1 MSPAKKVPKK
11 RVKNAAKKVVKKSVA
26 KVVKKSSVKVATKS
40 AAKAVKKSVTKAV
53 KKSAAKVAKKSG
65 TKEVKKIQKTS
76 PLAAIRAPR
85 VTKQTPREAAKQE
98 RRGRASRRIAHVA
111 ERMGATNLDALAVA
125 MRAALQRASA
135 ARAPDAAVA
144 CDGRRRGARLRLQA
158 TNNNS
163 RWVPIGPSV
172 VRRGQAEG
180 RPRVTGRVRD
190 IEVSADGM
198 RAYAATGKA
207 GVWYTEDAGASWR
220 PVGGWVT
227 SPALVGG
234 ASTDLSCGCLLVSFG
249 VDAATDYVMVG
260 TGEVVSG
267 SLSGPGVVT
276 LLDFGGRGV
285 LAGRGPATVRDDQ
298 SPYEAQ
304 TGVALLE
311 NAGIYRLVRDP
322 ANRAH
327 ANVATDGDRVLAATT
342 NGLFRG
348 VRSTVGGVPQWAWT
362 RVTAIDALVGGVARS
377 ITDVQWVPVAGLV
390 DGRVLVAIE
399 RRGVAWSDAIDVAA
413 NWKWIAGLNRVV
425 AGLQISGRHSLSTL
439 NTTSNAIYVLV
450 GVTKVPAVAATPDEP
465 RLYRIPTVTQPV
477 VGAVGG
483 PSAAVRIAG
492 VPGTLWGTQ
501 VSWDQA
507 ICVERVGAVDRV
519 WLGGSTVR
527 PFLNADFSA
536 SLYCFDIVDAG
547 IGAPRLAPVVG
558 VSRSGAPPLGDGADT
573 DGLIGNNIHADVHA
587 IRAITLAS
595 GARHVWVTCDGG
607 VYVSEQG
614 GRVNTFQS
622 RGNGL
627 AAIESGFMAMHPTS
641 SHFCALGAQ
650 DNGVQVR
657 SGDTM
662 WEVIQVGDGGGVMF
676 HPRASQLVMAQYTS
690 GSWRSSPAAGF
701 TGPIDRQAGGG
712 INTSDRESQL
722 AEFYSGCDTIAV
734 GAAGARVAIG
744 TNRVWISDD
753 LGSAVANT
761 WRVLPTDPV
770 NAVAARDPRS
780 AAGDDALVVNQNFG
794 LPAPAL
800 GAVVQI
806 RWASATRVYVVY
818 RFGILRHDESAGL
831 WTTQVIPPPQTSGVP
846 VRSLLCTDL
855 APVPGTDDFYVTT
868 LGDTEV
874 LPTDPG
880 ETCWLYSIRAP
891 AIAPAFHRTAL
902 RRALDSLPPVVTLG
916 PLDPAHAVCLVPDDS
931 RIVYVGTTGGVWRGQ
946 RAIDGT
952 HTWAP
957 SMNGLPVTC
966 ISDIKIWKDAANAP
980 GAPKLLRVATQSRG
994 MWEMR
999 LHGTDPTLEF
1009 VEPAQTFVRIHRRDD
1024 RRWARSPL
1032 ADPRLRPTARDE
1044 VTYASPD
1051 VMIRPAPRLATASA
1065 IAFPLGAAEVLD
1077 SGSAGSHALWTFQ
1090 TAFRW
1095 HFPSIRADGLW
1106 TDQLADLIELY
1117 RSGNVTLT
1125 AGNTVDRATWNAVVG
1140 GTRLDANR
1148 ALSVAG
1154 TDRWAVYE
1162 TPWQNAGARIAVG
1175 TEVDLLELI
1184 QPLRVT
1190 SNIWRVHSEPC
1201 RVDVLLH
1208 HRDTRPL
1215 PVAGAYTAILMKT
1228 SANSATLLAERAS
1241 RFNALHAWDG
1251 TTPVP
1256 AIVGWTPIS
1265 AGATTVH
1272 RLPTTLDAFM
1282 PKAVSVDVDLSAVPR
1297 GHHVLLMAICG
1308 GTAEVPPAPVGLT
1321 ATSTLGDM
1329 VRAWPRA
1336 AMRLVQAV
1344 GPR

>member
-1 MSPAKKVPKK
+1 VSPAKKVAKK
-11 RVKNAAKKVVKKSVA
+11 TVKNAAKKVVR
-26 KVVKKSSVKVATKS
+26 KS
-40 AAKAVKKSVTKAV
+40 ATKAV
-53 KKSAAKVAKKSG
+53 KKSGTKAAKKSAP
-65 TKEVKKIQKTS
+65 KAVKKSALKVVKKSAPKAVKKSANKTRKPS
-76 PLAAIRAPR
+76 LLTAVRAPR
-85 VTKQTPREAAKQE
+85 VTRQTPREAAKQE
-98 RRGRASRRIAHVA
+98 RRGRASRRMAHVA
-111 ERMGATNLDALAVA
+111 ERMGTTDLDALAVA

-135 ARAPDAAVA
+135 ARAPVAAVTR
-144 CDGRRRGARLRLQA
+144 DGRRRGARLRLQA

-190 IEVSADGM
+190 IEVTADGM

-260 TGEVVSG
+260 TGELASG
-267 SLSGPGVVT
+267 SLTKPGVVA
-276 LLDFGGRGV
+276 LLNFGGRGV
-285 LAGRGPATVRDDQ
+285 LAGRGPAAVRDDQ
-298 SPYEAQ
+298 SPYERE

-342 NGLFRG
+342 KGLFRG
-348 VRSTVGGVPQWAWT
+348 VRSTIGGVQQWTWT
-362 RVTAIDALVGGVARS
+362 RITAIDTLLSGVVRS
-377 ITDVQWVPVAGLV
+377 ITDVQWVPVAGSV
-390 DGRVLVAIE
+390 DGRVLVAVH
-399 RRGVAWSDAIDVAA
+399 RQGVAWSDAVNVIA
-413 NWKWIAGLNRVV
+413 NWSWISGLNLAI

-465 RLYRIPTVTQPV
+465 RLYRIPTVTQLV

-483 PSAAVRIAG
+483 PGAAVRIAG

-507 ICVERVGAVDRV
+507 LCVERVGAVDRV
-519 WLGGSTVR
+519 WMGGSTVQ
-527 PFLNADFSA
+527 PFVNADFAA
-536 SLYCFDIVDAG
+536 SLYCFDVIEAG
-547 IGAPRLAPVVG
+547 IGAPRLAPAVG

-690 GSWRSSPAAGF
+690 GSWRSSPTAGF

-712 INTSDRESQL
+712 INTNDRESKL

-744 TNRVWISDD
+744 TDRVWISDD

-770 NAVAARDPRS
+770 NAVAARDPRA
-780 AAGDDALVVNQNFG
+780 AAGDDAIVVNQIFG
-794 LPAPAL
+794 LPVPAL

-831 WTTQVIPPPQTSGVP
+831 WTTQVIPPPRTSGIP
-846 VRSLLCTDL
+846 ARSLLCTDL
-855 APVPGTDDFYVTT
+855 APVLGTDDFYVTT

-874 LPTDPG
+874 LPTEPG

-891 AIAPAFHRTAL
+891 AIVPAFHRTTL

-916 PLDPAHAVCLVPDDS
+916 PLDPAHAVCLDPDDS

-966 ISDIKIWKDAANAP
+966 ISDIKIWKDAANTP

-1009 VEPAQTFVRIHRRDD
+1009 AEPAQTFVRIHRRDD

-1032 ADPRLRPTARDE
+1032 ADPRLRPAARDE

-1051 VMIRPAPRLATASA
+1051 VMIRPAPRLAAAPA
-1065 IAFPLGAAEVLD
+1065 IAFPLAAAEVLD

-1125 AGNTVDRATWNAVVG
+1125 AGNTVDRATWDAVVG
-1140 GTRLDANR
+1140 GTRLNVNR
-1148 ALSVAG
+1148 ALSVAV

-1162 TPWQNAGARIAVG
+1162 TPWQNAGASAAVG

-1215 PVAGAYTAILMKT
+1215 PVAGAYTVLLMKT

-1241 RFNALHAWDG
+1241 RFNPLHAWDG
-1251 TTPVP
+1251 STPVP
-1256 AIVGWTPIS
+1256 AVVGWTAIS

-1282 PKAVSVDVDLSAVPR
+1282 PKAISVDVDLSAIPR
-1297 GHHVLLMAICG
+1297 GHHVMLMAICG
-1308 GTAEVPPAPVGLT
+1308 GSAEVPPAPVGLT

-1344 GPR
+1344 GSR